1 MKDFNINWK
10 QIDREA
16 LEIDTNHIASGQA
29 DGRINKPS
37 SEQTRRS
44 ASEGE
49 IVDKCHGPINNQID
63 LAKPILQNKENNLV
77 EVKQKIYS
85 DSFHALEPQLK
96 TDLNS
101 IASHFKQVL
110 IEQYHEWN
118 KCKKE
123 YQSFQAVNKLKRP
136 HSKKSIGMTT
146 FGILL
151 IVGLLF
157 FEIDYNTKMLSEAL
171 VGGQNAGAA
180 MAWGVAWINVFL
192 SFLIG
197 AGVMRNLN
205 HIKKSTRII
214 SGLVLSAY
222 VLLFTFVNFA
232 LGIFRTAASKSILES
247 AVTREMPTITEM
259 GTWGSLAVRPW
270 SNIDILDV
278 TGWTLVIMGMSFA
291 IIALFDGYLFAD
303 TYPGY
308 GKVGKNLDIAEKKY
322 LSLATKYR
330 KDGKT
335 NFELTVKAAADCLG
349 QDSNNRELLD
359 QEYNSF
365 QAIFLDYE
373 DMVNNW
379 ERDIDHIVQEYRDA
393 NSEKRTTPEPK
404 YFSEP
409 FKLSNDIK
417 FASKKFPAQYEHF
430 ATDEQRTSMMNKLRE
445 LNESQYAQALIV
457 INSTY
462 DEYNKK
468 IEEVINDYT
477 IY

>member
-1 MKDFNINWK
+1 MKELNIYWK
-10 QIDREA
+10 QIDRAA
-16 LEIDTNHIASGQA
+16 LEIESDHISCGEA
-29 DGRINKPS
+29 DGRKNKPS

-44 ASEGE
+44 ANEGE
-49 IVDKCHGPINNQID
+49 IIDKCHGPINDQID
-63 LAKPILQNKENNLV
+63 AAKPLLQNKENHLV
-77 EVKQKIYS
+77 ELKQKVYS
-85 DSFHALEPQLK
+85 DSFHALEPELK

-101 IASHFKQVL
+101 LASNFKQVL

-118 KCKKE
+118 KSKKE
-123 YQSFQAVNKLKRP
+123 YQSFQAFHKLKRP
-136 HSKKSIGMTT
+136 HSKKSIGMTV

-157 FEIDYNTKMLSEAL
+157 FEIDYNTKMLAEAL
-171 VGGQNAGAA
+171 VGGQKAGAA

-197 AGVMRNLN
+197 AGLMRNLN
-205 HIKKSTRII
+205 HIKKTTRII

-222 VLLFTFVNFA
+222 ILLFTFVNFA

-270 SNIDILDV
+270 SNIGILDV

-291 IIALFDGYLFAD
+291 IIALFDGYLFSD

-308 GKVGKNLDIAEKKY
+308 GKVGKNLDNAEKKC
-322 LSLATKYR
+322 LSIATEYR
-330 KDGKT
+330 KKGKT
-335 NFELTVKAAADCLG
+335 QFELTVKMSADYLW
-349 QDSNNRELLD
+349 QDSNNRDLID

-365 QAIFLDYE
+365 QEIFLNYE
-373 DMVNNW
+373 DMVTNW
-379 ERDIDHIVQEYRDA
+379 ERDIDHIVQEYREVNA
-393 NSEKRTTPEPK
+393 EKRTTPEPI

-409 FKLSNDIK
+409 FKLSDDIK
-417 FASKKFPAQYEHF
+417 SASKKFPAQYEHF
-430 ATDEQRTSMMNKLRE
+430 KSDEQRTSTMNKLRD
-445 LNESQYAQALIV
+445 LNESQYKQCLAS
-457 INSTY
+457 INISY